1 MQWIS
6 LTVFPTTLN
15 THPLGDLN
23 VSKISAVASPTSPEN
38 EMIQSWGP
46 GLKIARASDRLSSP
60 FLHSFTHDYDHVSSY
75 THAVAVVI
83 IKTTCIILS
92 EWMAAGGSVTED
104 ILQELSKWSPLLRQ
118 HTSDLDTGME
128 LIVVFSRLAVYSL
141 KTSGNCTLLKD
152 LLIHTTCIESS
163 SIKEKL
169 VQEVVKHLLSLKES
183 YQEASISAILDV
195 AISVEFS
202 PSRNE
207 ETSVLNDDDILKST
221 AAILSALEVA
231 LSVISCSGPGSTILA
246 RLISKRLCNAESNDI
261 APMEVEKKI
270 LKILL
275 DAAASTGKYA
285 AEVREICSMILN

>member
-6 LTVFPTTLN
+6 LSVFPTTMN

-38 EMIQSWGP
+38 EMVQSWGP
-46 GLKIARASDRLSSP
+46 GHSSDRLSSP
-60 FLHSFTHDYDHVSSY
+60 FLHSFTNDYDHVSSY

-104 ILQELSKWSPLLRQ
+104 ILQEFSKWSPLLRQ
-118 HTSDLDTGME
+118 QTSDLDTGKE

-152 LLIHTTCIESS
+152 LLNYTTHIESS

-169 VQEVVKHLLSLKES
+169 VQEVVQHLLSLKES
-183 YQEASISAILDV
+183 YQEASISAILEV

-207 ETSVLNDDDILKST
+207 ETSVLNDDDTSKST

-246 RLISKRLCNAESNDI
+246 RLISKRLCNTESNDM
-261 APMEVEKKI
+261 ASMEVEKKI

-275 DAAASTGKYA
+275 DATASTGNYA
-285 AEVREICSMILN
+285 AEVREICSMFLN